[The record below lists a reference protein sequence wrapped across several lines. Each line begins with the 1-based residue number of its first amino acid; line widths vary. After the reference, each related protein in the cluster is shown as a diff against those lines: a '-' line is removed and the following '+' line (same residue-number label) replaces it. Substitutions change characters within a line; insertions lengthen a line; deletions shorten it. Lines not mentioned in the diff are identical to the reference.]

1 MTYARNTS
9 SDLTFDIELGAEVNL
24 RYLVL
29 EDDAFT
35 AMPRSM
41 EIAPSKS
48 RPGSISLR
56 MAGDSTSTGD
66 AAVELQATPHCD
78 ATGAICTFD
87 GRKLSHSTSVVRPS

>member
-1 MTYARNTS
+1 MTRALNTS
-9 SDLTFDIELGAEVNL
+9 SELTFGIEFVAEVKL

-29 EDDAFT
+29 QDDAFT
-35 AMPRSM
+35 PMPRSM
-41 EIAPSKS
+41 QIAPSKS

-56 MAGDSTSTGD
+56 MAVDSTSTGD